1 MKFDHYTL
9 RPPVIEDAQHVYDLI
24 MDNRPRLID
33 YFPIAIGGIHS
44 LADTEHYIKLKT
56 KQAQAKEAITYLI
69 VDDETTIPIGFTFI
83 KNFDWDVHKAE
94 LAYYIDK
101 HYERK
106 GITSKALQ
114 LIIAY
119 CFDALKLKK
128 LYLRTAKDNIGS
140 QRVALK
146 NGFLLEGVLRKD
158 FKIADGTLI
167 DLHYYGLIK
176 N

>member
-1 MKFDHYTL
+1 MNFDHYTL
-9 RPPVIEDAQHVYDLI
+9 RPPVADDAQNIYDLI
-24 MDNRPRLID
+24 TANRPRLID
-33 YFPIAIGGIHS
+33 YFPIAIGAIHS
-44 LADTEHYIKLKT
+44 IADTEQYIKLKT
-56 KQAQAKEAITYLI
+56 KQAHAKEAITYLI
-69 VDDETTIPIGFTFI
+69 VDDNTNIPIGFTFI
-83 KNFDWDVHKAE
+83 KNFDWDIAKAE

-101 HYERK
+101 HYEGK
-106 GITSKALQ
+106 GIVSKALQ
-114 LIIAY
+114 HIITY
-119 CFDALKLKK
+119 CFATLKLKK

-176 N
+176 D

>member
-9 RPPVIEDAQHVYDLI
+9 RHPVIEDAQHIYELI
-24 MDNRPRLID
+24 MNNRPRLID
-33 YFPIAIGGIHS
+33 YFPIAIGSIHS
-44 LADTEHYIKLKT
+44 VTDTEQYIKLKI
-56 KQAQAKEAITYLI
+56 KQAHAKEAITYLI
-69 VDDETTIPIGFTFI
+69 VDDKTNLPIGFTFI
-83 KNFDWDVHKAE
+83 KNFDWSIPKAE
-94 LAYYIDK
+94 LAYYIEKD
-101 HYERK
+101 YEGK

-114 LIIAY
+114 LAITY
-119 CFDALKLKK
+119 CFDTLKMKK
-128 LYLRTAKDNIGS
+128 LFLRTAKDNIGS

-146 NGFLLEGVLRKD
+146 NGFLLEGVLRQD